1 MMNFEK
7 ELVALY
13 PWLLRQAGKYCH
25 SVQDAEDLVGETIYK
40 LLVNKEKFEEGRPLK
55 PWCEVIMLNTYIT
68 SYNRGTIIRFV
79 GYDKV
84 YHVLSGNDASDAAI
98 LHEIYSIIRR
108 CALKSCSVECVL
120 FYAKGY
126 SYDEIS
132 EFLHIPVGTV
142 RSRIYFG
149 RKLLSQAL
157 SY

>member
-7 ELVALY
+7 ELVSLY
-13 PWLLRQAGKYCH
+13 TWLLKQARKYCH
-25 SVQDAEDLVGETIYK
+25 SIQDAEDLAGETIYK
-40 LLVNKEKFEEGRPLK
+40 ALVNKEKFEEGRPLK

-68 SYNRGTIIRFV
+68 SYNRGAIIRFV
-79 GYDKV
+79 EYDKA
-84 YHVLSGNDASDAAI
+84 YHILSGNEASDAAI
-98 LHEIYSIIRR
+98 LDEIYSIIRR

-149 RKLLSQAL
+149 RKLLSQEL